1 MNVSG
6 LSNSIRL
13 LKEPIACPQCGSTS
27 RVGRGLCLNCL
38 LQTGLGAETGNNE
51 TLDAVLAEIEVR
63 DGDWRLGNYQILEE
77 IGRGGMGVIYRARQR
92 HSRRIVALKRVLS
105 YHADS
110 HETLARF
117 RREAEAAASLDHPNI
132 LPIYEVSES
141 DDGLPFFSMK
151 FAPGGSLLDA
161 GPALRYEPRRSVAL
175 MAKVARAIQYAHVQG
190 ILHRDLKP
198 GNIMLDGRGE
208 PLVSD
213 FGLAKWLD
221 ATSDVT
227 RTLTI
232 FGTPGYIAPEQAR
245 GPAAQLRPAADV
257 YSLGA
262 VLFDLFTGR
271 PPFLGEHALAVIQQT
286 AEKSAPKLRTLAPS
300 LDRDLETIC
309 ARCLEREASA
319 RYHSAGDLAEDLER
333 WLEGRPIIARP
344 VSAPVRVWR
353 WSKRNPKL
361 AGSIAACL
369 ILGVAA
375 GGFQIQNRLSEQS
388 AAIASHSIAIEP
400 FLDLDTAR
408 YDAKA
413 SSALATALQREFSN
427 CGPARVT
434 SVPVARSTSSGTGY
448 DETAADRWNRAR
460 TAIQGTKR
468 IHDGKLRV
476 SLRLLNIADGKV
488 LYKKIIETGAPQQ
501 SADVLARLAGNQF
514 YTILN
519 IHDLASAE
527 LAETDPGWRDSST
540 RELLIAGRAV
550 EDRHALID
558 IDRSIELFRKAVDA
572 RPSSALAHSL
582 LAQALWGRGSLR
594 GDNTFL
600 QSSGT
605 SAHRALELD
614 PNSPEAHK
622 ATSMVFYGQGRFAQA
637 LEEALISLEL
647 ADSTDDY
654 RLVNRITSI
663 LKMLGQPAKAVAWY
677 QLTFRNAVRPFDSAS
692 LGDCYIA
699 LADDS
704 RAAEEYKRAST
715 LFPEHPEGWIGL
727 CRLALLQKDFATSR
741 KIASEN
747 WQRYR
752 DFAFSEQMA
761 AQAEFFSRNFA
772 EAEKLYK
779 ELATKDPNGGAS
791 FHGVVGYQSAL
802 GRLRQTAGDE
812 KAATEILQE
821 ELKKELDRL
830 NSAPQHPEI
839 LYQLAAIEACLN
851 RIESAQ
857 EHLQAAINAG
867 WIDYRS
873 LDLDPR
879 FDALRSR
886 PPFKD
891 IIARLQSKVEEMRR
905 QTGQPMTMAQVGEVT
920 SP

>member
-1 MNVSG
+1 
-6 LSNSIRL
+6 
-13 LKEPIACPQCGSTS
+13 
-27 RVGRGLCLNCL
+27 
-38 LQTGLGAETGNNE
+38 
-51 TLDAVLAEIEVR
+51 
-63 DGDWRLGNYQILEE
+63 
-77 IGRGGMGVIYRARQR
+77 
-92 HSRRIVALKRVLS
+92 
-105 YHADS
+105 
-110 HETLARF
+110 
-117 RREAEAAASLDHPNI
+117 
-132 LPIYEVSES
+132 
-141 DDGLPFFSMK
+141 
-151 FAPGGSLLDA
+151 
-161 GPALRYEPRRSVAL
+161 
-175 MAKVARAIQYAHVQG
+175 
-190 ILHRDLKP
+190 
-198 GNIMLDGRGE
+198 
-208 PLVSD
+208 
-213 FGLAKWLD
+213 
-221 ATSDVT
+221 
-227 RTLTI
+227 
-232 FGTPGYIAPEQAR
+232 
-245 GPAAQLRPAADV
+245 
-257 YSLGA
+257 
-262 VLFDLFTGR
+262 LFDLFTGQ
-271 PPFLGEHALAVIQQT
+271 PPFLGEHALAVIQQA
-286 AEKSAPKLRTLAPS
+286 AEKPAPKLRSVVPHA
-300 LDRDLETIC
+300 DRDLETIC
-309 ARCLEREASA
+309 ARCLEREPSA
-319 RYHSAGDLAEDLER
+319 RYRSAHDLATDLEL

-344 VSAPVRVWR
+344 VSPPTRVYR

-361 AGSIAACL
+361 AGSILACL

-375 GGFQIQNRLSEQS
+375 GGFQIQNRLSERS
-388 AAIASHSIAIEP
+388 AAMALHSIAIEP

-408 YDAKA
+408 YDANA
-413 SSALATALQREFSN
+413 SSAFATALQREFSN

-434 SVPVARSTSSGTGY
+434 SLSVARPTLSGTNY
-448 DETAADRWNRAR
+448 DETAADGWNRAR
-460 TAIQGTKR
+460 TTIQGTKR

-476 SLRLLNIADGKV
+476 SLRLLNTADGKV
-488 LYKKIIETGAPQQ
+488 LYKKIIETGAPQH
-501 SADVLARLAGNQF
+501 STDVLARLTGNQF

-519 IHDLASAE
+519 IHDLPSAE
-527 LAETDPGWRDSST
+527 SAETDPGWRDSST

-572 RPSSALAHSL
+572 QPSSALAHSL

-600 QSSGT
+600 RSSET

-622 ATSMVFYGQGRFAQA
+622 ATSMVFYGQGRFPQA

-663 LKMLGQPAKAVAWY
+663 LKMLGQPAKAVGWY
-677 QLTFRNAVRPFDSAS
+677 QLTFRHSVRPFDSAS

-699 LADDS
+699 LADDN
-704 RAAEEYKRAST
+704 RAAEEYQRAST

-727 CRLALLQKDFATSR
+727 CRVALLEKDFTASR

-761 AQAEFFSRNFA
+761 AQVEFFSRNFT

-791 FHGVVGYQSAL
+791 FYGVVSYKSAL
-802 GRLRQTAGDE
+802 GRLRQAARDE
-812 KAATEILQE
+812 KAATEILQQ

-830 NSAPQHPEI
+830 HSAPQHPEI
-839 LYQLAAIEACLN
+839 LYQVAAIEASLN
-851 RIESAQ
+851 RIGPALER
-857 EHLQAAINAG
+857 LQGAVNAG

-879 FDALRSR
+879 FDALRSQPTFR
-886 PPFKD
+886 D

-905 QTGQPMTMAQVGEVT
+905 QTGQPITMAQVGEVT